1 MRSAGR
7 QSISA
12 YWRNLQARAH
22 AKALNYNTFMSRIVL
37 WVSDINH
44 QAEFYSAL
52 LAAPI
57 SSSGPEFSEVSDG
70 QNSVLIHLLPEQYRS
85 ESSEARDEVAIKPIF
100 NVADI
105 DAALSRIGKFTPRI
119 GAERN
124 SYGDITYQ
132 DCIDPEG
139 NVIQLSQR
147 FSRN

>member
-1 MRSAGR
+1 
-7 QSISA
+7 
-12 YWRNLQARAH
+12 
-22 AKALNYNTFMSRIVL
+22 MSRIVL

-57 SSSGPEFSEVSDG
+57 SSSSPEFAEVSDG

-85 ESSEARDEVAIKPIF
+85 ETSEARDEVAIKPIF

-105 DAALSRIGKFTPRI
+105 DAALSRIKEFAARI

-124 SYGDITYQ
+124 IHGDIAYQ

-139 NVIQLSQR
+139 NVIQLSQLL
-147 FSRN
+147 SSN

>member
-1 MRSAGR
+1 
-7 QSISA
+7 
-12 YWRNLQARAH
+12 
-22 AKALNYNTFMSRIVL
+22 
-37 WVSDINH
+37 
-44 QAEFYSAL
+44 

-70 QNSVLIHLLPEQYRS
+70 QNSVLIHLLPERYRS
-85 ESSEARDEVAIKPIF
+85 ETSEARDEVAIKPIF

-105 DAALSRIGKFTPRI
+105 DAALSRIGKFAARI

-124 SYGDITYQ
+124 CYGDIAYQ

-147 FSRN
+147 NES

>member
-1 MRSAGR
+1 
-7 QSISA
+7 
-12 YWRNLQARAH
+12 
-22 AKALNYNTFMSRIVL
+22 MSRIVL
-37 WVSDINH
+37 WVADINH

-57 SSSGPEFSEVSDG
+57 SSSSPEFAEVSDG

-85 ESSEARDEVAIKPIF
+85 ETSETSETRDEVAIKPIF

-105 DAALSRIGKFTPRI
+105 DAALSRIGEFAPRI

-124 SYGDITYQ
+124 IYGDIAYQ